1 MKPNLFQSHCA
12 DNLSAEFSKQGM
24 ALNIRIG
31 FTQYVQRLFYLK
43 FFYKPLHI
51 SRYHFPHN
59 VLNPVSA
66 GSPCTHYTETMLR
79 SFLTER
85 KFGSSF
91 SRRVFSSALLRVC
104 LLPSVFAYLS
114 KTAMV
119 IPIAVSSWDML
130 LLESGFLL
138 NRNSLGALSEDGDW
152 SWSGPFMRLSH
163 PINGHTPKG
172 QLSLSK
178 HPYLSTAWSTR
189 LCADSYSKLKLYHPG
204 VAGTSSCSPAETS
217 LSFKI
222 HSVTNKRKSDFDTG
236 CLLKN
241 QICSFR

>member
-1 MKPNLFQSHCA
+1 MYKHLETPHLQSRSSIADNITTFTAAVTRHELINSGTNRKIRWILKMKPNLFQSHCA
-12 DNLSAEFSKQGM
+12 DNLSVEFSKQGM

-31 FTQYVQRLFYLK
+31 FTRYVQRLFYLK

-59 VLNPVSA
+59 VLKPVSA
-66 GSPCTHYTETMLR
+66 RSPCTHYTETMLR

-138 NRNSLGALSEDGDW
+138 NRNSLRALSEDGDW
-152 SWSGPFMRLSH
+152 S
-163 PINGHTPKG
+163 
-172 QLSLSK
+172 
-178 HPYLSTAWSTR
+178 
-189 LCADSYSKLKLYHPG
+189 
-204 VAGTSSCSPAETS
+204 
-217 LSFKI
+217 
-222 HSVTNKRKSDFDTG
+222 
-236 CLLKN
+236 
-241 QICSFR
+241 